1 MARVVRIISANGR
14 SERLQVLLDDDS
26 LLELA
31 GIVAI
36 SLASGQ
42 ELSKHDI
49 EALRQRDR
57 AEDAYE
63 RVLNY
68 LTFRPR
74 SEVEIRRYLAEKEV
88 DQQVGEEVIT
98 RLLRAGLLDDQ
109 AFAKYWVENREAF
122 HPRGKW
128 LLRAELHR
136 AGVSTEVIDNVVN
149 TVNDEAGAL
158 RAAQRKAHQMRAKSD
173 QEFRRRLLSFLQRR
187 GYSYELADRVVRYL
201 RQQVIAEDLEGSPN
215 ERV

>member
-1 MARVVRIISANGR
+1 MARVVKLVSAGGRNG
-14 SERLQVLLDDDS
+14 RLQVILDDGS

-42 ELSKHDI
+42 ELSVQDQD
-49 EALRQRDR
+49 ALRQRDR
-57 AEDAYE
+57 VEDAYE

-68 LTFRPR
+68 LSFRPR
-74 SEVEIRRYLAEKEV
+74 SEAEIRRYLVDKEV
-88 DQQVGEEVIT
+88 DQQVGEEVIA

-128 LLRAELHR
+128 ALRSELR
-136 AGVSTEVIDNVVN
+136 RVGIATEAIDNAIS
-149 TVNDEAGAL
+149 TVDDEAGAL
-158 RAAQRKAHQMRAKSD
+158 RAAQRKAYQMRSCDD

-187 GYSYELADRVVRYL
+187 GYSYDVADRVVRYL
-201 RQQVIAEDLEGSPN
+201 RQQVIADDLEGSPN
-215 ERV
+215 